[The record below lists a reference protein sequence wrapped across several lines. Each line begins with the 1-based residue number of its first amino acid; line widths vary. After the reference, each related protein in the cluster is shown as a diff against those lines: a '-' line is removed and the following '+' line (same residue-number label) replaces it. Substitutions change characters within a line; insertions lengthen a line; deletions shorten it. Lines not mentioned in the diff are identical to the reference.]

1 MNTVVERGATALRSP
16 RRAGTEWWRR
26 LCLQVHLWLGLTV
39 GLLLAVAGVTG
50 SILVFDEEID
60 AALNPEL
67 MRVSPAAE
75 RAPFQ
80 RAFAAVA
87 AAYPDHPISYVRMP
101 RAPHETYE
109 FTTAGAE
116 PLEIFADPYSG
127 TVLGARGV
135 TEGFTNALWHLHVY
149 LLSGENGERVMGV
162 TGVLALLIV
171 LSGLVVWL
179 PRLARWWRGLIVH
192 WPSNWKRV
200 NFDLHRAGGFW
211 SAAFLAVTAFTGAA
225 LIFHDA
231 FLAAANA
238 ITGSTSVPAPP
249 AVAAQ
254 PGAPWLPLD
263 TLLANAQHAL
273 PGGSITYVTFPAAPE
288 APLSARFHFAEALHP
303 NGRSFVHLDPWT
315 GEAVAIESA
324 LRAPAGTRALN
335 LLYPLHIGSFGG
347 VAMRILYALLG
358 LAPLALLV
366 TGTLMWW
373 NRTQAPKRRRRLRA
387 RERVAPAAALPAAA
401 VRHAVGPLD

>member
-1 MNTVVERGATALRSP
+1 MTRVRHLI
-16 RRAGTEWWRR
+16 
-26 LCLQVHLWLGLTV
+26 LQVHLWLGLTV
-39 GLLLAVAGVTG
+39 GLLLALAGVTG
-50 SILVFDEEID
+50 TVLMYDEEID

-67 MRVSPAAE
+67 LRSAPADVRV
-75 RAPFQ
+75 PFQ
-80 RAFAAVA
+80 QVYAAVA
-87 AAYPDHPISYVRMP
+87 TSYPDDPISYVRMP
-101 RAPHETYE
+101 RAAHETYE

-116 PLEIFADPYSG
+116 PLEIFADPYTG
-127 TVLGARGV
+127 AVLGARGV

-162 TGVLALLIV
+162 VGVLALLIV
-171 LSGLVVWL
+171 LTGLIVWL
-179 PRLARWWRGLIVH
+179 PRAARWWRGLIVR

-200 NFDLHRAGGFW
+200 NFDLHRAGGIW

-231 FLAAANA
+231 FLAAANG
-238 ITGSTSVPAPP
+238 ITRSSPVAAPP
-249 AVAAQ
+249 AVTAQ
-254 PGAPWLPLD
+254 PEAAWLPLD
-263 TLLANAQHAL
+263 TLLANAHRAL
-273 PGGSITYVTFPAAPE
+273 PGGTITYVTFPSTPD
-288 APLSARFHFAEALHP
+288 APLSARLHFAEALHP

-315 GEAVAIESA
+315 GAPVAVESA

-347 VAMRILYALLG
+347 FAVRLLYALFG
-358 LAPLALLV
+358 LTPLALLV

-387 RERVAPAAALPAAA
+387 RERVIPTLPSAFHPAETA
-401 VRHAVGPLD
+401 RSSDG